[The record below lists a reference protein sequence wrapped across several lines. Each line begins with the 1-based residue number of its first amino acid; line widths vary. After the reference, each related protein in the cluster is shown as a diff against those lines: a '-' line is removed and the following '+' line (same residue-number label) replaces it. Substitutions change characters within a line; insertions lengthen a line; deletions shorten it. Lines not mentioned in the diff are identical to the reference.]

1 MKDTEINQEAVTER
15 NRENIST
22 NGRAVRLKY
31 DNIIDGLNNLK
42 NKLEIN
48 NLKAVVPK
56 F

>member
-1 MKDTEINQEAVTER
+1 MDYSLMLIVIHFPNQKDSE
-15 NRENIST
+15 
-22 NGRAVRLKY
+22 Y